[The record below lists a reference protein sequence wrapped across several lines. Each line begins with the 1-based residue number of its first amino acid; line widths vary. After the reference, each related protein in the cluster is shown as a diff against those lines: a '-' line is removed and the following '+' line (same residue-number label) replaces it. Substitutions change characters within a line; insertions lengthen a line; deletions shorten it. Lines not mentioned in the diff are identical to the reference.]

1 MLILKIIAVILGIVG
16 LVGCILPVIPGPP
29 LSWVG
34 LLLVFLTHPE
44 GMTTSLLIVWL
55 VITVVVTILDYV
67 APSWIT
73 KKTGGSKAA
82 ARGTLVGLILGL
94 IFFPPWGMIVGSF
107 LGALIAEVVVNGSEV
122 ADSVKPA
129 FGSFLGF
136 LLSTGLKLTASGV
149 MLFYI
154 IKFL

>member
-1 MLILKIIAVILGIVG
+1 MIALQILAVILGIVG

-34 LLLVFLTHPE
+34 MLLIYLTHPE
-44 GMTTSLLIVWL
+44 GMTLGLLLAWL
-55 VITVVVTILDYV
+55 GIALVVTVLDYV
-67 APSWIT
+67 VPSWVT
-73 KKTGGSKAA
+73 ARTGGSKTA
-82 ARGTLVGLILGL
+82 ARGTFIGMILGI

-107 LGALIAEVVVNGSEV
+107 LGALLSEV
-122 ADSVKPA
+122 IFEGRDVMGSLKPA
-129 FGSFLGF
+129 FGSFIGF

-154 IKFL
+154 VKFL